1 MTDVTTWSF
10 SKTRLILQTK
20 MENSAAYKFW
30 CRWCKEFIHTLQ
42 ERQKWTT
49 KKRNFRIND
58 IVLLK
63 EDAPRNQWTLCKTI
77 KANPDD
83 QGIVRSVALLLGT
96 DDNNNRERI
105 LERPISKL
113 VLILEA
119 NDIDSPTREPD
130 IASR

>member
-119 NDIDSPTREPD
+119 NDIDSPTKG
-130 IASR
+130 A

>member
-1 MTDVTTWSF
+1 M
-10 SKTRLILQTK
+10 
-20 MENSAAYKFW
+20 
-30 CRWCKEFIHTLQ
+30 
-42 ERQKWTT
+42 
-49 KKRNFRIND
+49 
-58 IVLLK
+58 LK
-63 EDAPRNQWTLCKTI
+63 EDAPRNQWPLCKTI

>member
-1 MTDVTTWSF
+1 MNFGVDGTRNLFTSPR
-10 SKTRLILQTK
+10 KTEVDNKKAKLQ
-20 MENSAAYKFW
+20 NQ
-30 CRWCKEFIHTLQ
+30 C
-42 ERQKWTT
+42 
-49 KKRNFRIND
+49 

-63 EDAPRNQWTLCKTI
+63 EDPPRNQWPLCKTI

-113 VLILEA
+113 VLILA
-119 NDIDSPTREPD
+119 TLTSHLQPSDFSLPLPLL
-130 IASR
+130 